1 MVTKDETYDY
11 DVDGNKGTGR
21 RLSCVDQ
28 ADNAGNRLKP
38 IFDVKIKVDHPIA
51 GDGKQGATL
60 ENCLVVVAV
69 HDIEQKE
76 RTKRLT
82 FSGDV
87 LEILGQMKMVPF
99 NPVGAKQQQEKP
111 KAA

>member
-1 MVTKDETYDY
+1 MCTKDEVYDY
-11 DVDGNKGTGR
+11 DVDGNKGVGR

-28 ADNAGNRLKP
+28 SDNAANRLKP

-60 ENCLVVVAV
+60 QDCMLVVAV

-82 FSGDV
+82 FQGDV
-87 LEILGQMKMVPF
+87 LNVIGRMQMVPF
-99 NPVGAKQQQEKP
+99 EQP
-111 KAA
+111 KGKEGK